1 MKVYRSE
8 ITKHL
13 FPINEKSN
21 RALAI
26 FRGSTF
32 GRKFAE
38 SFMLLK
44 EIK

>member
-26 FRGSTF
+26 FRGSTYG
-32 GRKFAE
+32 GRNFI
-38 SFMLLK
+38 FFQVL
-44 EIK
+44 